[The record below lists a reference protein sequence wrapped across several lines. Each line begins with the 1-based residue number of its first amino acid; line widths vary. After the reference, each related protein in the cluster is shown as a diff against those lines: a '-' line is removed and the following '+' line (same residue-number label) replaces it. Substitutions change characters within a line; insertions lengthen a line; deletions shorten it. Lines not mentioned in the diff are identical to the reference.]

1 MKRILLALVAA
12 VALAACATP
21 KYVTSDVTRFHT
33 LPNAPSGQ
41 TFVIATTNP
50 EQGQSL
56 AFRKYA
62 DDITAKLT
70 GLGLRAAAG
79 GNASA
84 DYVVTMNYDVRGP
97 TPDVESRNWGGGFGM
112 GFAGR
117 GGWGGGWGGWGG
129 GPWGYGAW
137 GDPGWQN
144 RTDTRQLFVRS
155 VEIDIYRGASY
166 DTPKKD
172 RVFEGRALSLGQNGQ
187 LETVLPYILDALFKD
202 FPGRSG
208 ETLRVSIEVPPN
220 VDAAASTKAPSARS
234 SY

>member
-1 MKRILLALVAA
+1 MKKFVVALVAA
-12 VALAACATP
+12 VALAACVSP

-56 AFRKYA
+56 AFRKHA
-62 DDITAKLT
+62 DDVTAKLT
-70 GLGLRAAAG
+70 GLGLRPASG

-84 DYVVTMNYDVRGP
+84 DYVVTLNYDVRGP
-97 TPDVESRNWGGGFGM
+97 TPDIESRGWGGGFGFGY
-112 GFAGR
+112 GFHHGPWGF
-117 GGWGGGWGGWGG
+117 GGWGE
-129 GPWGYGAW
+129 
-137 GDPGWQN
+137 PGWEH
-144 RTDTRQLFVRS
+144 RTDTRQLFLRR
-155 VEIDIYRGASY
+155 VEIDIYRGSTY

-172 RVFEGRALSLGQNGQ
+172 RVFEGRASSLGQTGQ
-187 LETVLPYILDALFKD
+187 LEAVMPYILDALFKD

-208 ETLRVSIEVPPN
+208 ESRRVSIEVPMN
-220 VDAAASTKAPSARS
+220 VEGESGSTPSARS